1 MPETGENVAQEH
13 GIARQVQDAFALRSQ
28 QRAAAAQA
36 DGWVAEEI
44 APVTVTDR
52 KGRETVIAADEHLRP
67 DTSAERLAKLA
78 PLVRA
83 DGTVTAGN
91 ASGVNDGAAA
101 MIVASA
107 AAARAHGLRPR
118 ARILGMTRDRTSTR
132 LNSSH

>member
-1 MPETGENVAQEH
+1 M
-13 GIARQVQDAFALRSQ
+13 
-28 QRAAAAQA
+28 
-36 DGWVAEEI
+36 
-44 APVTVTDR
+44 APVTVTDG

-118 ARILGMTRDRTSTR
+118 ARILGMTSAGVQPRVMGIGPVPATQELVAR
-132 LNSSH
+132 LGQNIEQFEGLALN